1 MDTNK
6 VGEELIKEGAPKVT
20 EKDIVKVVNKSEE
33 IQKKFRSHGPLQR
46 FIDDGRLLIAVV
58 KDYWS
63 GTYRKLPYGTVAAIV
78 FTLIYVFNPLDLVPD
93 VLPHHRRGRRCRGRH
108 SLPVPCRAGPAW
120 RTNSGKAVGNTERDR
135 SIMESVKSERLL
147 RKQDLQ

>member
-6 VGEELIKEGAPKVT
+6 VGEELIKEGSPKIT
-20 EKDIVKVVNKSEE
+20 EKDIVKVVDKSQE
-33 IQKKFRSHGPLQR
+33 IQKKFTSRGPLQR
-46 FIDDGRLLIAVV
+46 FIEDARLLIAVV

-93 VLPHHRRGRRCRGRH
+93 ILPIIGE
-108 SLPVPCRAGPAW
+108 LDDA
-120 RTNSGKAVGNTERDR
+120 AVVTACLFLVERD
-135 SIMESVKSERLL
+135 LL
-147 RKQDLQ
+147 AYKQWKQGG